1 MFTEQGK
8 TYALTSTSDLES
20 FFILLETTQFK
31 FRHIV
36 NSAQLNAI
44 NFNIKFQA
52 FQNRSKTI
60 YWFIS
65 LSLPSFITNQAD
77 CLFGCMQVNNK

>member
-44 NFNIKFQA
+44 NFNIEFQA